1 MNNDLRTVS
10 ILFGQITSSIIA
22 ILVIWV
28 WGDSGAGIKIFSY
41 LWFQPLVIKI
51 ILSFL
56 ILIGSTIS
64 LYRILKLL
72 PKDRKNDGEGR
83 NDH

>member
-28 WGDSGAGIKIFSY
+28 WGDSVAGIKIFSY